1 MTRQEFY
8 TGWWR
13 GDCEAKTHAV
23 YKKPAITGKKR
34 GKRAP
39 RKVVHYADL
48 RQMDD
53 AELKE
58 MFGG

>member
-1 MTRQEFY
+1 MSEFL
-8 TGWWR
+8 TDWWR
-13 GDCEAKTHAV
+13 SECERCTKTT
-23 YKKPAITGKKR
+23 YRKPAITGKKR

-39 RKVVHYADL
+39 KKVVHYADL
-48 RQMDD
+48 RQRDD